1 MSLTQKAFESL
12 HAGFDEWFEI
22 FLVVWDDASPEPDV
36 DKALSFGCV
45 EFQVEILDGRRRRN
59 RIQRHVDQRSHSARD
74 CGLGDTAQGIRDCRI
89 GDERKENQLLTIVP
103 VLNPSH
109 SVLPGSFR

>member
-45 EFQVEILDGRRRRN
+45 EFQVEILDRRRRRN